1 MCKYSLLQII
11 SPYSFFIL
19 LLKVTPCARALY
31 DYEPQET
38 GYVQE
43 KNQWIFLLNFYMYPQ
58 VIGQYHF
65 LVSCVTFYFN
75 CSDLTLH
82 KGEIITLLKQ
92 VDENWFEGFT
102 NGCQGFLPA
111 NYVEV
116 IINRSTFKHDN
127 FANCLCLHLKS
138 CHLFKRGTGWIF
150 FVECSIYLILCQC
163 LPGHQSITKPGWF
176 LWQTHCQSAIWLWRW
191 TRTRFTLI

>member
-1 MCKYSLLQII
+1 
-11 SPYSFFIL
+11 
-19 LLKVTPCARALY
+19 
-31 DYEPQET
+31 
-38 GYVQE
+38 
-43 KNQWIFLLNFYMYPQ
+43 MYPQ

-92 VDENWFEGFT
+92 VDENWYEGFT

-150 FVECSIYLILCQC
+150 FVKCSIYLILCQC
-163 LPGHQSITKPGWF
+163 LPGHQSITKPG
-176 LWQTHCQSAIWLWRW
+176 
-191 TRTRFTLI
+191 